1 MKMKPCPLCGELPNI
16 VENKINLSAI
26 LYGVYCSGEHHQVS
40 VGYFDSE
47 EEAIEVW
54 NDRKFND

>member
-1 MKMKPCPLCGELPNI
+1 MEMKHCPLCGKVPRI
-16 VENKINLSAI
+16 VENKINLKSI
-26 LYGVYCSGEHHQVS
+26 LYGVYCSDEHHEVS

-54 NDRKFND
+54 NNRKENT

>member
-1 MKMKPCPLCGELPNI
+1 MEIKPCPLCGGVPRV
-16 VENKINLSAI
+16 VENKVNLKSI
-26 LYGVYCSGEHHQVS
+26 LYGVYCCDEHHEVS

-54 NDRKFND
+54 NDRKDNT

>member
-1 MKMKPCPLCGELPNI
+1 MEIKPCPFCGRTPII
-16 VENKINLSAI
+16 VENKLHLDHI
-26 LYGVYCSGEHHQVS
+26 LYGVSCYYGEHHTAS

-54 NDRKFND
+54 NDRKE